1 MISDYD
7 LLIHKYDIPTLIDNI
22 DHLNVKL
29 ILKTQ
34 ILTPT
39 FCMEYIYTPFESNSE
54 DHILSIDYILQHQP
68 HLLYDDLN
76 TLIKHPIF

>member
-7 LLIHKYDIPTLIDNI
+7 LIKHKYDIPTLIDNI
-22 DHLNVKL
+22 DHLNLKL

-54 DHILSIDYILQHQP
+54 DHILSIDYILQFQP
-68 HLLYDDLN
+68 HLLRDDLN
-76 TLIKHPIF
+76 TLIKHSIF

>member
-7 LLIHKYDIPTLIDNI
+7 LLIHKYNIPTLIDNI

-34 ILTPT
+34 ILTPA
-39 FCMEYIYTPFESNSE
+39 FCMKYIYTPFESNSE
-54 DHILSIDYILQHQP
+54 DHNLSIEYILQFQP
-68 HLLYDDLN
+68 HLSLDNLN
-76 TLIKHPIF
+76 KLIKNPTC